1 MKVKIPRELAGV
13 LFPKVLTIEL
23 NDFDIALFLPSLYFK
38 ILGGG
43 RTRAKRVNDPEAIGK
58 YIDSLAKHSALEGFH
73 TPDGRRVLE
82 RLVRTSLITT
92 GKVGRAK
99 RGEQILAMAPY
110 TLLTCKPGFP
120 GESRR
125 QRGADTFIYHT
136 LRKKLGAD
144 ESLRELMHRFFGRGA
159 VIARLPKITGTYDGQ
174 TELDLLTRLMLAFLD
189 GFEVTSVT
197 LVGASLDR
205 TAPSSCPAQSDT
217 LADDVLRYL
226 FAYCELMPAQALTQ
240 YLMALIQLELFM
252 YTLRLVHGVNALV
265 RNPNTLPAAMLPH
278 FEPSEPE
285 IYLDFT
291 GMSNGLS
298 QHMAV
303 ACVRRDIEA
312 YQQFLS
318 SNILL
323 RQLDRYAEKLMR
335 TPWQQADVKQVLGG
349 HTAGPQYLQGLL
361 LLREGSTKVYIEA
374 AASSDEDSIR
384 EANNPSKDE
393 TEPEELEWLNTMVA
407 DAKTNVDR
415 VIGLLAEGQR
425 AQALSHFL
433 SWFAGAGG
441 LTKASGILSGVQK
454 NRRSWRYAPGNDLL
468 AVLVQLA
475 AARQIEPN
483 SEQKVP
489 QAMSLRDFLAFL
501 EHRFG
506 ILIDRPPAPFS
517 GAEYVAAARD
527 NLRAMLVRLRQM
539 GVFTDLSDD
548 FTVQRLH
555 PPYADTK

>member
-1 MKVKIPRELAGV
+1 MKIKIPRELAGV

-23 NDFDIALFLPSLYFK
+23 NNFDIDLFLPALYFK

-43 RTRAKRVNDPEAIGK
+43 RSRARKLNDPEAIGK
-58 YIDSLAKHSALEGFH
+58 YIDSLASHSSLEGFH
-73 TPDGRRVLE
+73 APDRRRVLE

-92 GKVGRAK
+92 GKAGRSK
-99 RGEQILAMAPY
+99 RDGQILVVTPY
-110 TLLTCKPGFP
+110 SLLACKPGFP
-120 GESRR
+120 TQSTR
-125 QRGADTFIYHT
+125 QRGADTFIYRVLHQKVGDDKY
-136 LRKKLGAD
+136 LRD
-144 ESLRELMHRFFGRGA
+144 LMKRFFGQG
-159 VIARLPKITGTYDGQ
+159 ITFDPPLDLSGTYDGHS
-174 TELDLLTRLMLAFLD
+174 ELDIMTRLSIAFLD
-189 GFEVTSVT
+189 GFEPTN
-197 LVGASLDR
+197 VGMLKEKVVPPA
-205 TAPSSCPAQSDT
+205 CPA
-217 LADDVLRYL
+217 LANELAEDMVSYL
-226 FAYCELMPAQALTQ
+226 NAYSALMPAQALTQ
-240 YLMALIQLELFM
+240 YLMALINVELFI
-252 YTLRLVHGVNALV
+252 YTLKLVHAVNALV
-265 RNPNTLPAAMLPH
+265 R
-278 FEPSEPE
+278 EPSVLPCAMDKSFIPSQPE

-291 GMSNGLS
+291 GISNEPS
-298 QHMAV
+298 QQMAA

-323 RQLDRYAEKLMR
+323 RQLDRYAEKMR
-335 TPWQQADVKQVLGG
+335 TPKQRADVEQVLGG
-349 HTAGPQYLQGLL
+349 HTAGPEYLQGLL
-361 LLREGSTKVYIEA
+361 LLREHPININIQA
-374 AASSDEDSIR
+374 AASTDEDSIR
-384 EANNPSKDE
+384 DANNPSKEE
-393 TEPEELEWLNTMVA
+393 TEPEELEWLKTMVA
-407 DAKTNVDR
+407 DAETNVDR
-415 VIGLLAEGQR
+415 VIRLLAEGQR
-425 AQALSHFL
+425 AQALSDFM

-441 LTKASGILSGVQK
+441 LTKASGILSGVPK

-475 AARQIEPN
+475 AARKIEPN

-506 ILIDRPPAPFS
+506 ILVDRPPAPFS

>member
-1 MKVKIPRELAGV
+1 MKIKIPRELVGV

-23 NDFDIALFLPSLYFK
+23 NGFDIDLFLPALYFK

-43 RTRAKRVNDPEAIGK
+43 KSRARMLNNPEAIGK
-58 YIDSLAKHSALEGFH
+58 YIDNLACHSVLEGFH
-73 TPDGRRVLE
+73 TPNGRRVLE

-92 GKVGRAK
+92 GKVGRAN
-99 RGEQILAMAPY
+99 RGEQILAVAPY
-110 TLLTCKPGFP
+110 SLLSCKPGFP
-120 GESRR
+120 TDSRR
-125 QRGADTFIYHT
+125 QRGADIFLYHT
-136 LRKKLGAD
+136 LRKKTGAD
-144 ESLRELMHRFFGRGA
+144 EPLRELMRQFFGKGV
-159 VIARLPKITGTYDGQ
+159 VISKLPEITGSYDGQ
-174 TELDLLTRLMLAFLD
+174 TELDLLTRLMITFLD
-189 GFEVTSVT
+189 GFQVTR
-197 LVGASLDR
+197 VGVIADR
-205 TAPSSCPAQSDT
+205 TAPSSCPAQADT
-217 LADDVLRYL
+217 LAEDVLRYL
-226 FAYCELMPAQALTQ
+226 FAYCDLMPAQALTQ

-265 RNPNTLPAAMLPH
+265 RNPNTLPAAMQPH

-285 IYLDFT
+285 VYLDFT
-291 GMSNGLS
+291 GVSNGLS
-298 QHMAV
+298 QQMAA
-303 ACVRRDIEA
+303 ACVRRDVEA
-312 YQQFLS
+312 YQQFLR

-323 RQLDRYAEKLMR
+323 RQLDRYAETMMR
-335 TPWQQADVKQVLGG
+335 NPRRRAEVEQVLSG
-349 HTAGPQYLQGLL
+349 HTAGPEYLQGLL
-361 LLREGSTKVYIEA
+361 LLREHAINVHIEA
-374 AASSDEDSIR
+374 AAARDAEIIR

-393 TEPEELEWLNTMVA
+393 TEPEELEWLDAMVA
-407 DAKTNVDR
+407 DAETDLDR

-425 AQALSHFL
+425 ANALSNFM

-441 LTKASGILSGVQK
+441 LTKASGILSGVPK

-475 AARQIEPN
+475 AARKIEPN

-506 ILIDRPPAPFS
+506 ILVDRPPAPFS

>member
-1 MKVKIPRELAGV
+1 MKIKIPRELAGV

-23 NDFDIALFLPSLYFK
+23 NDFDIDLFLPSLYFK

-43 RTRAKRVNDPEAIGK
+43 RARARRVNDPETIGK
-58 YIDSLAKHSALEGFH
+58 YIDSLAKHPALESFH
-73 TPDGRRVLE
+73 KPDGRRVLE

-92 GKVGRAK
+92 GKFRRAN
-99 RGEQILAMAPY
+99 RGEQILAVTPY
-110 TLLTCKPGFP
+110 SLLACKPGFP
-120 GESRR
+120 TNANR
-125 QRGADTFIYHT
+125 QRGADTFIYRVLHQKVRDDKF
-136 LRKKLGAD
+136 LRD
-144 ESLRELMHRFFGRGA
+144 LMKRFFGQG
-159 VIARLPKITGTYDGQ
+159 ITFDPPLDLSGTYDGHS
-174 TELDLLTRLMLAFLD
+174 ELDIMTRLSIAFLD
-189 GFEVTSVT
+189 GFEPTN
-197 LVGASLDR
+197 VGMLKEKVALP
-205 TAPSSCPAQSDT
+205 ACPT
-217 LADDVLRYL
+217 LANELAEDMVCYL
-226 FAYCELMPAQALTQ
+226 NAYSVLMPAQALTQ
-240 YLMALIQLELFM
+240 YLMALISIELFI
-252 YTLRLVHGVNALV
+252 YTLKLVHAVNALV
-265 RNPNTLPAAMLPH
+265 RKPSVLPCAMNKS
-278 FEPSEPE
+278 FIPSQPE

-291 GMSNGLS
+291 GISNGSS
-298 QHMAV
+298 QHMAA

-335 TPWQQADVKQVLGG
+335 TPRQRADVEQVLGEY
-349 HTAGPQYLQGLL
+349 TAGPEYLQGLL
-361 LLREGSTKVYIEA
+361 LLREHPINVYIEA
-374 AASSDEDSIR
+374 AASTDEDSIR
-384 EANNPSKDE
+384 DANNPSKDE
-393 TEPEELEWLNTMVA
+393 TEPEELEWLNTMVV
-407 DAKTNVDR
+407 DAETNIDR
-415 VIGLLAEGQR
+415 VVRILTEGQR
-425 AQALSHFL
+425 IKTLTSFMR
-433 SWFAGAGG
+433 WFAGAGG
-441 LTKASGILSGVQK
+441 ITKASGILSGVQK

-475 AARQIEPN
+475 AARKIEPN

-506 ILIDRPPAPFS
+506 ILVDRPPAPFS